1 MLLLPTRRLGRA
13 KMVVAVVASLFFA
26 NIAIVGQQLPK
37 NLSKEI
43 DDNITQARHYEDAA
57 DYNQASFH
65 YNNAARIYWLNGAS
79 SQAIELFLKIVDLNK
94 KLGNLNAQRVIY
106 NNIGMIYSDEE
117 DYPKAIEFFG
127 ESLNISRQMNRRADI
142 AASLLSIAHAL
153 SESGALPQAVTNLE
167 EAKAIALELNDEKL
181 LRNTYSLFA
190 DVYDKM
196 GDAEKSSE
204 YFSQYT
210 AISRKIQRD
219 EIRHQ
224 EREAKKIVEQAKNQI
239 SEIDKARK
247 ETEQALQDKQKALK
261 ETEESLEHVQQLT
274 LEQQVQ
280 IDLLNTEK
288 QLQEAIIRNQQLI
301 RNVFIF
307 IILGVLFLAG
317 MIYYSLK
324 QKKQANALLSN
335 QNKEIARKNEVIE
348 EKNRDLQD
356 AFGKIDKQNRDI
368 TSSLNYAQRIQQAL
382 MPTEENLRRVF
393 PDSFILLRPRDIVS
407 GDFYWFT
414 GFASARIHKEKNIES
429 FLKLHNIAADEIG
442 FLLTAVDC
450 TGHGVPGAFMSMI
463 GFNLLE
469 NITRSGKIL
478 PNEMLNHL
486 HQYIRYLLKQQNSDN
501 QDGMDM
507 ALCNIKDD
515 GRKVLFSGAKNPM
528 IYIANGKLTH
538 LKGDSVPIGGIQLE
552 ERREFT
558 LHTINIEQP
567 TAIYIYTDGFPDQF
581 GGAEGKKFSTQRLK
595 NLLLEIHEKPMNEQ
609 KAILNRT
616 MDEWMGKR
624 RQIDDMLIIGFRTGM
639 DGIEI

>member
-13 KMVVAVVASLFFA
+13 KMVVAIVAIFFFS

-43 DDNITQARHYEDAA
+43 DDNITQARHYEDVA

-79 SQAIELFLKIVDLNK
+79 TQAIELFLKIVDLNK

-117 DYPKAIEFFG
+117 NYPKAIEFFG
-127 ESLNISRQMNRRADI
+127 ESLNISRQMNRQADI

-153 SESGALPQAVTNLE
+153 SESGTLSQAVTNLE

-280 IDLLNTEK
+280 
-288 QLQEAIIRNQQLI
+288 
-301 RNVFIF
+301 
-307 IILGVLFLAG
+307 
-317 MIYYSLK
+317 
-324 QKKQANALLSN
+324 
-335 QNKEIARKNEVIE
+335 
-348 EKNRDLQD
+348 
-356 AFGKIDKQNRDI
+356 
-368 TSSLNYAQRIQQAL
+368 
-382 MPTEENLRRVF
+382 
-393 PDSFILLRPRDIVS
+393 
-407 GDFYWFT
+407 
-414 GFASARIHKEKNIES
+414 
-429 FLKLHNIAADEIG
+429 
-442 FLLTAVDC
+442 
-450 TGHGVPGAFMSMI
+450 
-463 GFNLLE
+463 
-469 NITRSGKIL
+469 
-478 PNEMLNHL
+478 
-486 HQYIRYLLKQQNSDN
+486 
-501 QDGMDM
+501 
-507 ALCNIKDD
+507 
-515 GRKVLFSGAKNPM
+515 
-528 IYIANGKLTH
+528 
-538 LKGDSVPIGGIQLE
+538 
-552 ERREFT
+552 
-558 LHTINIEQP
+558 
-567 TAIYIYTDGFPDQF
+567 
-581 GGAEGKKFSTQRLK
+581 
-595 NLLLEIHEKPMNEQ
+595 
-609 KAILNRT
+609 
-616 MDEWMGKR
+616 
-624 RQIDDMLIIGFRTGM
+624 
-639 DGIEI
+639 